1 MLNLTQ
7 VVLRLGEFDC
17 PVIRFSYPQGVNMP
31 YYKSVLICILLSL
44 FSQVS
49 FAYTD
54 APESAPETIKTE
66 IYSLKEKYI
75 PDSRLNFF
83 SFKTDGSLY
92 SIETSSK
99 ELYNSLLDLAKLYP
113 KEKVSVRLLPD
124 ESKSPSKWRALVK
137 FSTIQIQTG
146 PDFASEW
153 STQALMGTP
162 VRILKPA
169 QGYWALI
176 QNYDG
181 YVGYTTVGNL
191 QPLTEDEYLHWL
203 AATRVIYLE
212 NHGFIYSHPDLD
224 SPTIS
229 DLVAGNVLVWVN
241 QESANSFRRVQT
253 PDGRCGWVLEKE
265 TQEWNDWVSSRDL
278 TADNLISSARRLM
291 GVPYIWGGTS
301 SKGVDCS
308 GLVNFAFMQNGYN
321 ILRDVSQIQRE
332 GVEVDL
338 SQGWGNF
345 QPGDLLIFGKRETNG
360 KTHWRHV
367 GIYLGDGRF
376 IHSATYV
383 HESSLDPLSPDY
395 DEGNAK
401 ELIKVIRMINA
412 PHTPYFHPIS
422 ENKAF
427 QNAF

>member
-1 MLNLTQ
+1 
-7 VVLRLGEFDC
+7 
-17 PVIRFSYPQGVNMP
+17 
-31 YYKSVLICILLSL
+31 
-44 FSQVS
+44 
-49 FAYTD
+49 
-54 APESAPETIKTE
+54 
-66 IYSLKEKYI
+66 
-75 PDSRLNFF
+75 
-83 SFKTDGSLY
+83 
-92 SIETSSK
+92 
-99 ELYNSLLDLAKLYP
+99 
-113 KEKVSVRLLPD
+113 
-124 ESKSPSKWRALVK
+124 
-137 FSTIQIQTG
+137 
-146 PDFASEW
+146 
-153 STQALMGTP
+153 MGTP
-162 VRILKPA
+162 VRILKHA
-169 QGYWALI
+169 QGNWALI

-203 AATRVIYLE
+203 AATRVVYLE
-212 NHGFIYSHPDLD
+212 NHGFIYSRPDLD

-253 PDGRCGWVLEKE
+253 PDGRCGWVPEKE
-265 TQEWNDWVSSRDL
+265 TQDWNDWVSSRDL
-278 TADNLISSARRLM
+278 TADNLISTARRLM
-291 GVPYIWGGTS
+291 GVPYVWGGTS

-308 GLVNFAFMQNGYN
+308 GLVNFTFMQNGYN

-332 GVEVDL
+332 GIEVDL
-338 SQGWGNF
+338 SHGWENF
-345 QPGDLLIFGKRETNG
+345 QPGDLLIFGKHQANG

-367 GIYLGDGRF
+367 GIYLGNGRF

-383 HESSLDPLSPDY
+383 HESSLDPHSSDY

-412 PHTPYFHPIS
+412 PHTSYFHPIS